1 MKLNLKKIAS
11 IQMGYSFRTRLDFM
25 DQGQIS
31 VIQMK
36 DLNDENRVDCK
47 ELMRVDMNTVKKHHF
62 VRPGDIVFRSR
73 GQVTTAAIL
82 TQDPGPAV
90 VSAPLLRIRVDQ
102 NVVLPD
108 YLVWYINHPSSQ
120 AFLSSRAKGTSLKMI
135 SKQAL
140 ESLEVTVPPIEKQR
154 AIAELAVLAN
164 EEQRLL
170 NKIADRSRR
179 CISTKLMQ
187 LAVGDTLAHE
197 LI

>member
-31 VIQMK
+31 VVQMK
-36 DLNDENRVDCK
+36 DLNNENRVDCK
-47 ELMRVDMNTVKKHHF
+47 DLMRVGMNTVKKHHL

-82 TQDPGPAV
+82 VENPGPAV

-108 YLVWYINHPSSQ
+108 YLVWYINHPFSQ
-120 AFLSSRAKGTSLKMI
+120 ALLSSRAKGTSLKMI

-154 AIAELAVLAN
+154 AIAELATLAN
-164 EEQRLL
+164 EEQRVLK
-170 NKIADRSRR
+170 KIADRRSRY
-179 CISTKLMQ
+179 IFTKLMQ
-187 LAVGDTLAHE
+187 LVADDTLGHE

>member
-1 MKLNLKKIAS
+1 MKLYLNKIAS

-31 VIQMK
+31 VVQMK

-47 ELMRVDMNTVKKHHF
+47 DLMRVGMNKVKKHHL

-82 TQDPGPAV
+82 IEDPGPAV

-120 AFLSSRAKGTSLKMI
+120 ALLASRAKGTSLKMI

-140 ESLEVTVPPIEKQR
+140 ENLEITVPPMEKQR
-154 AIAELAVLAN
+154 AIAELVALAN
-164 EEQRLL
+164 EEQRVLK
-170 NKIADRSRR
+170 KIVDRRSLY
-179 CISTKLMQ
+179 ISTKLMRM
-187 LAVGDTLAHE
+187 AVDNTLGHE
-197 LI
+197 

>member
-11 IQMGYSFRTRLDFM
+11 IQMGYSFRTRLDFI

-31 VIQMK
+31 VVQMK

-47 ELMRVDMNTVKKHHF
+47 DLMRVGMNTVKEHHL

-73 GQVTTAAIL
+73 GQVPTAAIL
-82 TQDPGPAV
+82 IEDPGPAV
-90 VSAPLLRIRVDQ
+90 VAAPLLRIRVDQ

-108 YLVWYINHPSSQ
+108 YLVWYINQPSSQ
-120 AFLSSRAKGTSLKMI
+120 ALLLSRAKGTSLKMI

-140 ESLEVTVPPIEKQR
+140 ESLEVTVPPMEKQR
-154 AIAELAVLAN
+154 AVAELAALAN

-170 NKIADRSRR
+170 KKIAYWRSYY
-179 CISTKLMQ
+179 ISTKLMQ
-187 LAVGDTLAHE
+187 LAVGDSLGHE
-197 LI
+197 

>member
-1 MKLNLKKIAS
+1 MKLNLKNIAS

-31 VIQMK
+31 VVQMK

-47 ELMRVDMNTVKKHHF
+47 DLMRVGMDTVKKHHLL
-62 VRPGDIVFRSR
+62 RPGDIVFRSR

-82 TQDPGPAV
+82 IEDPGPAV

-120 AFLSSRAKGTSLKMI
+120 ALLASRAKGTSLKMI

-140 ESLEVTVPPIEKQR
+140 ESLEVTVPPIKKQR
-154 AIAELAVLAN
+154 AIAELAALAN
-164 EEQRLL
+164 EERRLL
-170 NKIADRSRR
+170 KKIAGCRSDYTF
-179 CISTKLMQ
+179 TKLMQ
-187 LAVGDTLAHE
+187 LAVGNTLGHK
-197 LI
+197 

>member
-1 MKLNLKKIAS
+1 MKLNLNKIAS

-31 VIQMK
+31 VVQMK
-36 DLNDENRVDCK
+36 DLNGENRVDCK
-47 ELMRVDMNTVKKHHF
+47 DLMRVGMNTVKKHHL

-82 TQDPGPAV
+82 IEDPGPAV

-120 AFLSSRAKGTSLKMI
+120 ALLASRAKGTSLKMI

-140 ESLEVTVPPIEKQR
+140 ESLEITIPPLEKQH
-154 AIAELAVLAN
+154 AITDLAALASK
-164 EEQRLL
+164 EQRLL
-170 NKIADRSRR
+170 KKIADRRSYYISR
-179 CISTKLMQ
+179 KLMH
-187 LAVGDTLAHE
+187 LAVGDPPGHE
-197 LI
+197 

>member
-1 MKLNLKKIAS
+1 MKLNLKNIAT

-31 VIQMK
+31 VVQMK
-36 DLNDENRVDCK
+36 DLNDENCVDCK
-47 ELMRVDMNTVKKHHF
+47 DLVLVDMNTVKKHHL

-82 TQDPGPAV
+82 IEDPGPAV

-120 AFLSSRAKGTSLKMI
+120 ALLASRAKGTSLKMI

-154 AIAELAVLAN
+154 AIAELAALAN

-170 NKIADRSRR
+170 KKIAGCRSYY
-179 CISTKLMQ
+179 ISTRLMK
-187 LAVGDTLAHE
+187 LAVGDTLGHE
-197 LI
+197 

>member
-1 MKLNLKKIAS
+1 MKLYLNKIAS

-31 VIQMK
+31 VVQMK

-47 ELMRVDMNTVKKHHF
+47 DLMRVGMDTVKKHHL
-62 VRPGDIVFRSR
+62 VRTGDIVFRSR

-82 TQDPGPAV
+82 IEDPGPAV

-120 AFLSSRAKGTSLKMI
+120 ALLSSRAKGTSLKMI

-140 ESLEVTVPPIEKQR
+140 ESLEVTVPSIEKQR
-154 AIAELAVLAN
+154 AIAELAALAS
-164 EEQRLL
+164 EEQHLL
-170 NKIADRSRR
+170 RKIADRRSRY
-179 CISTKLMQ
+179 IFTKLMQ
-187 LAVGDTLAHE
+187 LAVDDGHGHE

>member
-11 IQMGYSFRTRLDFM
+11 IQMGYSFRMRLAFM

-31 VIQMK
+31 VVQMK

-47 ELMRVDMNTVKKHHF
+47 ELVRVGMNTVKKHHL

-82 TQDPGPAV
+82 IEDPGPAV

-120 AFLSSRAKGTSLKMI
+120 ALLASRAKGTSLKMI
-135 SKQAL
+135 SKQTL
-140 ESLEVTVPPIEKQR
+140 ESFEVTVPPIKKQR
-154 AIAELAVLAN
+154 VIAELAALAN
-164 EEQRLL
+164 DEQRLVK
-170 NKIADRSRR
+170 KIACCRSDY
-179 CISTKLMQ
+179 ISTKLMQ
-187 LAVGDTLAHE
+187 LAIGDTLGHE
-197 LI
+197 